1 MRDAVLDGVRD
12 ALMCG
17 PLLSFPLARLRV
29 EVTACEAHA
38 DSTPEAFRSCAAQAV
53 AHALAAA
60 EPVLLEPVMDLE
72 VAVDPAFVGDV
83 LSDLT
88 SRRRAEV
95 LGVEGAAA
103 DGAEGAAYRTSTVR
117 AVVPLASLVGYAT
130 ALRSRTKGKAA
141 LQMEF
146 KEYRRVG
153 KQVLAELLANP
164 P

>member
-1 MRDAVLDGVRD
+1 
-12 ALMCG
+12 
-17 PLLSFPLARLRV
+17 
-29 EVTACEAHA
+29 
-38 DSTPEAFRSCAAQAV
+38 
-53 AHALAAA
+53 
-60 EPVLLEPVMDLE
+60 VLLEPVMDLE